1 MFPMDQKSFTWSEL
15 TTREDEVKAPVY
27 LVQSKHYLGMYAET
41 ESDITGEI
49 REMEDAITKMA
60 RHSTVVGDMLMSM
73 KIHALSKNVKR
84 LKQALAKT
92 RPINNIV

>member
-1 MFPMDQKSFTWSEL
+1 MSPMDQKSFTWSEL
-15 TTREDEVKAPVY
+15 TTREDEVRVPVY

-49 REMEDAITKMA
+49 REMEDAIAKMA

-84 LKQALAKT
+84 LKEALAKT

>member
-49 REMEDAITKMA
+49 REMEDAIAKMA

-84 LKQALAKT
+84 LKEALAKT